1 LGELTVIG
9 GVTISGA
16 ILIAGSFSNPRQL
29 LAQAVKAALVRDG
42 GGSANYYLA
51 QAQSALATSQSS
63 SQQQVKICAD
73 KGASR
78 FPAT

>member
-29 LAQAVKAALVRDG
+29 LAQAVKAALVRDQVDYVAVSGAAASTG
-42 GGSANYYLA
+42 GN
-51 QAQSALATSQSS
+51 
-63 SQQQVKICAD
+63 I
-73 KGASR
+73 
-78 FPAT
+78 